1 MASIQKTKFATIHN
15 KHKPTSKVLVEYEY
29 EYELELDF
37 NEPEFITISK
47 SPPEEIKR
55 GILVISLFGD
65 EKI

>member
-15 KHKPTSKVLVEYEY
+15 KHKPTSKVLVEY